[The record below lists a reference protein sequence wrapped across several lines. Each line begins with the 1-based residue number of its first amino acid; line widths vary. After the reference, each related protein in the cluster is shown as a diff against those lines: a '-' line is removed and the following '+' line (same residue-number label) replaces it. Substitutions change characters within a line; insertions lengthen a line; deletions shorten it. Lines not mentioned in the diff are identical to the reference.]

1 MKTLRELTRGI
12 AKIVDILLGRMSRVE
27 EDVLSQGRRLT
38 EMEERNKP
46 SIHSMEVK
54 EQGRLEQEEAR
65 QDTLSENDLRHEL
78 KIKYGASVWAKKL
91 IDSILLQRRGKIG
104 H

>member
-1 MKTLRELTRGI
+1 MKTLWELTRGI
-12 AKIVDILLGRMSRVE
+12 AKIVDVLLGRMSRVE
-27 EDVLSQGRRLT
+27 EDILLQGRRLS
-38 EMEERNKP
+38 EMEEIKKS

-65 QDTLSENDLRHEL
+65 QDTLSESDLRHEL
-78 KIKYGASVWAKKL
+78 KGKYGASGWATKL
-91 IDSILLQRRGKIG
+91 INSIMAKRRNKIT